1 METDQCSQGGTAK
14 ALLGPEEEKIPCRW
28 DFKEGFLEEKAFAQ
42 SFRNGEMLSGN
53 PVEGST

>member
-14 ALLGPEEEKIPCRW
+14 ALWGPEEEKIPCRW